1 MPAPQGHHVLGRA
14 DGDDM
19 AELLLAGR
27 RRLPHQALH
36 HHPASQA
43 RIKSALRFKDAQDR
57 SDRLNQHLLAT
68 NRELDQDLSLR
79 EINLVHTRNS
89 MVMALSKL
97 VEYRDSETG
106 QHLLRLQRYCRCLAE
121 EAAQLPLF
129 AEQITPDFINML
141 VSCVPLHDI
150 GKAMVPDHILLKP
163 GKLDSNEQIIMQRH
177 TVAGRDA
184 LAGITLQQ
192 GWSLGFWQM
201 AVDIVSYHH
210 ERYDGTGYPDQLVGS
225 DIPLAA
231 RIVAIADVY
240 DALRSRRV
248 YKPALSH
255 ATAFQVLTEHRRPV
269 SSTPRPSS
277 GSSRLLALPSVRP
290 DLP

>member
-1 MPAPQGHHVLGRA
+1 M
-14 DGDDM
+14 
-19 AELLLAGR
+19 
-27 RRLPHQALH
+27 
-36 HHPASQA
+36 
-43 RIKSALRFKDAQDR
+43 
-57 SDRLNQHLLAT
+57 NQHLLAT
-68 NRELDQDLSLR
+68 NRELDKDLSLR

-106 QHLLRLQRYCRCLAE
+106 QHLIRLQHYCRCLAE

-129 AEQITPDFINML
+129 AEQITPDFTNML

-177 TVAGRDA
+177 TWLPGRCVGRHHVAAGAGRW
-184 LAGITLQQ
+184 GS
-192 GWSLGFWQM
+192 GKM
-201 AVDIVSYHH
+201 AVDIVSYHQGAAMTVRAIPISWSAATF
-210 ERYDGTGYPDQLVGS
+210 RYV
-225 DIPLAA
+225 A

-240 DALRSRRV
+240 DAAARSPCL

-255 ATAFQVLTEHRRPV
+255 ATAFRCAHQSIHR
-269 SSTPRPSS
+269 SSPTRPSS
-277 GSSRLLALPSVRP
+277 GS
-290 DLP
+290 